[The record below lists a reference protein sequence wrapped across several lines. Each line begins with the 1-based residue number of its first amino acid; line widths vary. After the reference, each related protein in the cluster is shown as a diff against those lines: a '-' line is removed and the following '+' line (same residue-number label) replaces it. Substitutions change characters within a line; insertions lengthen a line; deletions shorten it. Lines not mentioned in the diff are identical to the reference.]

1 MATYPLNGN
10 YDPLV
15 IGVFYTRDRLE
26 TALADLRSAG
36 FSHDQ
41 LGVIARGDSGDW
53 TEPAM
58 DTEDG
63 PAVAAGAATGAV
75 AGAGLGG
82 IWALG
87 IAAGM
92 LPAIGP
98 VVAGGILG
106 SILASA
112 AVGAAAGGFAGALI
126 GFGLSEEEAHFYESE
141 VSAGRMVLTVRAGDR
156 FALAASIL
164 EKNHAYEVR
173 TAHASIGAEA
183 GGTR

>member
-1 MATYPLNGN
+1 MASDQMHGK

-15 IGVFYTRDRLE
+15 IGVFYTRNRLE
-26 TALADLRSAG
+26 TALDDLRSAG
-36 FSHDQ
+36 FSNDQ
-41 LGVIARGDSGDW
+41 IGVVARGDSGDW
-53 TEPAM
+53 VAPDSDES
-58 DTEDG
+58 DT

-112 AVGAAAGGFAGALI
+112 AVGAAAGGVAGALI
-126 GFGLSEEEAHFYESE
+126 GFGLSEEEAYFYESE
-141 VSAGRMVLTVRAGDR
+141 VSAGRMVLTVRAGER
-156 FALAASIL
+156 YALAASIL

-173 TAHASIGAEA
+173 TANAAAGAGVS
-183 GGTR
+183 GGP